1 MEHNTQSSSVR
12 NLPPGKMN
20 NLKKM
25 FETGET
31 KEELEK
37 SQETEGSD
45 DLAKHPKPAPR
56 QKPTLTTKPAI
67 TSAKPAFP
75 KGQKPL
81 SVEKNYADPKTFSQ
95 LKSNGNKKT
104 EVEGKANLAKL
115 KVSSESTPATP
126 AYAVPKKKLSPTVSR
141 RISALQQGVGS
152 DKENEK
158 VKPPVPPS
166 PVKVGC
172 KPSLNQGD
180 RKSDPAVSGTL
191 TRNRNKSRE
200 QIEQEKLRR
209 KSEPNSPKRIIN
221 GSDADDED
229 SLPVVQRMKRFE
241 SPQKKPTEGSPVKTQ
256 SPKKSPRHHG
266 VRRQNSIGT
275 ARELTHSP
283 LHAGVSPFNFSRTNP
298 PLPELPPPSND
309 HTEGVP
315 PPPKKPPRTHAHDD
329 YIKAKVK
336 KSQEVVMVE
345 NDLYEGSTA
354 TEKKAAVKAG
364 KDTDKTKA
372 QDKQKDKRVHH
383 VTKPVPKDTTKSH
396 AAKDIHK
403 ITTGNVKNKQEE
415 EDTYK
420 SIKDRI
426 SLLQRP
432 LSQEDPVQR
441 HPPSRPPPPKQRP
454 FSVASDHMI
463 NTSNTNALTRRGRP
477 PPPKRPPVDMLDNL
491 AYESDFTVI
500 HKNDLAPVPESR
512 NIVLSMVDE
521 LTERPVQRFPLR
533 KSFSSDDLY
542 NAGLMAGDP
551 VYMDPTET
559 LGFQGDIYEPL
570 MDEEGYA
577 VPNKFVR
584 RGLGK
589 KTSLDPDMMGRGPLA
604 AALKAKF
611 FGFRKIFA
619 ADATSSPKQKPVP
632 IQDQDPL
639 KVNKRKMSQI
649 RLKLNQAFAAIQK
662 YVRHRSDPIQ
672 EEVED
677 RQKDWDT
684 VSIDS
689 DCVDVSEIQRR
700 VEYVSSV
707 RARTIKS
714 VRKTN
719 EFLSRIYP
727 QLFEYALVVGLLPKS
742 GVGYKPYVIHKFPE
756 TRAYK
761 VGQDGNLLACTNMID
776 SNVSVPLFCFPDA
789 PEYKPPTGIVAS
801 ESYSFVLTNIDG
813 ERVYGYCRRI
823 QPPDSNLQEVICII
837 SPVDAFNM
845 YNKLLDE
852 IEKRRATSTDLA
864 QELIAASFGRPLPGP
879 GKVVNIRTLDKKG
892 ELETLFLNRPSDVRR
907 EKVNYECLL
916 SYLGTDKLIKVFSSL
931 MMERRILLCSNSLSI
946 LTQTVHA
953 LVALLYPFSWQH
965 IYIPI
970 LPSDMIDVCA
980 SPTPFLIGILTSH
993 LPQVL
998 EQEELLEE
1006 VVIVD
1011 VDKKQFVRSVGDE
1024 ATLLP
1029 KKLQKAL
1036 KTAINMCKIDSES
1049 ETSQWLMVSEAFMR
1063 MFIEIMGHFGEHIT
1077 TQQDGRKVF
1086 EKDKFLARVSAKG
1099 IRQVLEWFTETQMFE
1114 VFMTN
1119 QREKTEWGTVDL
1131 FMSRLLDFER
1141 EDSRDSHKG
1150 LGRKMKN
1157 FGKAIKTKLGQ
1168 T

>member
-1 MEHNTQSSSVR
+1 MDQNTQSSSVR
-12 NLPPGKMN
+12 NLPAGKMKDI
-20 NLKKM
+20 KKM

-31 KEELEK
+31 NEELEK
-37 SQETEGSD
+37 PRETEGPD
-45 DLAKHPKPAPR
+45 DVTKHPKPAPR
-56 QKPTLTTKPAI
+56 QKPTLSAKPTI
-67 TSAKPAFP
+67 TSAKPALP
-75 KGQKPL
+75 KGQKPQ
-81 SVEKNYADPKTFSQ
+81 SVEKSYADPKKMTQ
-95 LKSNGNKKT
+95 LKSYGNKKA
-104 EVEGKANLAKL
+104 EVEEKAGLTKL
-115 KVSSESTPATP
+115 KVSSESSTASP
-126 AYAVPKKKLSPTVSR
+126 AYAVPKKKLSPTVTR
-141 RISALQQGVGS
+141 RINALQQGVGS

-166 PVKVGC
+166 PVKAGY
-172 KPSLNQGD
+172 KPSLNHQTDAKGGD
-180 RKSDPAVSGTL
+180 RKSDPAVSETL

-256 SPKKSPRHHG
+256 SPNKSPKHHA

-298 PLPELPPPSND
+298 PLPDLPPPSND
-309 HTEGVP
+309 NTNGGLP
-315 PPPKKPPRTHAHDD
+315 PPPKKPPRTHAHDE

-345 NDLYEGSTA
+345 NDLYEGST
-354 TEKKAAVKAG
+354 EKKAAVKEG
-364 KDTDKTKA
+364 KGPNKTQGQNK
-372 QDKQKDKRVHH
+372 QKDKQKDKRVHH
-383 VTKPVPKDTTKSH
+383 VAKPVPKDTSKSH
-396 AAKDIHK
+396 VSKDDPSVTSGNAKDK
-403 ITTGNVKNKQEE
+403 PE

-432 LSQEDPVQR
+432 LSQEDPVR
-441 HPPSRPPPPKQRP
+441 RNPPSRPPPPKQRP
-454 FSVASDHMI
+454 FSIANDHMI
-463 NTSNTNALTRRGRP
+463 NTSTNPRRGRP
-477 PPPKRPPVDMLDNL
+477 PAPKKPPIDMEDNL
-491 AYESDFTVI
+491 AYECDFTVI
-500 HKNDLAPVPESR
+500 HKNDLPPVPESK
-512 NIVLSMVDE
+512 NMVLSMVDE
-521 LTERPVQRFPLR
+521 LTQRPVQRFPLR

-542 NAGLMAGDP
+542 NAGLMKGDP
-551 VYMDPTET
+551 IYMDPTET
-559 LGFQGDIYEPL
+559 LGFRDDIYEPL

-577 VPNKFVR
+577 VPNKFVK
-584 RGLGK
+584 RGLVK
-589 KTSLDPDMMGRGPLA
+589 KTSLDPDMIGRGPLRE
-604 AALKAKF
+604 ALKARF
-611 FGFRKIFA
+611 LGFRKIFA
-619 ADATSSPKQKPVP
+619 ADATSSPKRKPVP

-639 KVNKRKMSQI
+639 KVNKRRMNQI

-672 EEVED
+672 EDVED

-689 DCVDVSEIQRR
+689 DFVDVSEIQRR

-707 RARTIKS
+707 KARTIKS
-714 VRKTN
+714 IRKTN
-719 EFLSRIYP
+719 EFMSRIYP
-727 QLFEYALVVGLLPKS
+727 QLFEYALVVGLRPKS
-742 GVGYKPYVIHKFPE
+742 GMGYKPYVIHKFPE
-756 TRAYK
+756 T
-761 VGQDGNLLACTNMID
+761 ID

-789 PEYKPPTGIVAS
+789 PEYKPPTGPVPS

-823 QPPDSNLQEVICII
+823 QPPDSSLQEVICII

-864 QELIAASFGRPLPGP
+864 QELIAASFGRPLPKP
-879 GKVVNIRTLDKKG
+879 GKVINIRTLDKKG

-916 SYLGTDKLIKVFSSL
+916 NYLGTDKLIKVFSSL

-970 LPSDMIDVCA
+970 LPSDMIEVCT

-993 LPQVL
+993 LPQVMEL
-998 EQEELLEE
+998 EELLEE

-1011 VDKKQFVRSVGDE
+1011 LDKKQFVRSIGDE

-1063 MFIEIMGHFGEHIT
+1063 MFIEIMGHFGEHIV
-1077 TQQDGRKVF
+1077 TQQDGKKVF
-1086 EKDKFLARVSAKG
+1086 EKEKFLARVSAKG

-1114 VFMTN
+1114 VFITN
-1119 QREKTEWGTVDL
+1119 QREKTNWGTVDL
-1131 FMSRLLDFER
+1131 FMSRLLDFEK
-1141 EDSRDSHKG
+1141 EDSKDSHKG